1 MCDNL
6 DDDKKQQLKKILTK
20 DRKKNVITFMTM
32 KKQLIKY
39 EKKRKGSNAWWTLMM
54 IKNGLDMMIKQKEG
68 QGLEI
73 IDAWSSILNDVNMCS
88 IVDPFILTTPAFRLV

>member
-32 KKQLIKY
+32 KKQLKY
-39 EKKRKGSNAWWTLMM
+39 EKKRKGSNA
-54 IKNGLDMMIKQKEG
+54 
-68 QGLEI
+68 
-73 IDAWSSILNDVNMCS
+73 
-88 IVDPFILTTPAFRLV
+88 